1 MREGLCP
8 DCGVHTN
15 ICVCDVC
22 DTVAYAP
29 PLWVLQHPTEVAHS
43 KGTLRVADACLPG
56 LRTLIGEQP
65 DAFSTLSARSARV
78 PMGVLFP
85 TPSSQP
91 IETSDTSAV
100 SEWIVIDGTWRKAR
114 KIFLSNPWLNALP
127 QFHFDAPLASAY
139 RIRKAPRDD
148 SLSTAEAITYLLE
161 QVSWKVDV
169 RPLKRS
175 MDVLVSR
182 QLAQMP
188 EDVRHRYDDKNL
200 DQ

>member
-1 MREGLCP
+1 MRKGLCP
-8 DCGVHTN
+8 HCGVHIN

-22 DTVAYAP
+22 DTVAHAP

-127 QFHFDAPLASAY
+127 HFHFDAPPASAY

-148 SLSTAEAITYLLE
+148 RLSTAEAIAYLLE
-161 QVSWKVDV
+161 QVSPEVDV
-169 RPLKRS
+169 RSLRRS
-175 MDVLVSR
+175 MNMLVSR
-182 QLAQMP
+182 QLSQMP
-188 EDVRHRYDDKNL
+188 EDVRRRYHGRCV